1 VSTEQFRRK
10 LTAILSA
17 DVKGYSRLMGDD
29 EVATIRT
36 LTIYRDVMSNLI
48 QRYQGRVVD
57 SPGDNLLAE
66 FTSVVNAVQCAIE
79 VQGELKT
86 RNDALPENRRM
97 AFRIGI
103 NMGDVIDEDNR
114 IYGQGINIAAR
125 LETLAEAGGICI
137 SGTVYDSIKRA
148 LDIKFEFLG
157 EQNVKNIA
165 EPIRV
170 YRVCKTGDVEY
181 PKVYTG
187 KNAGTKKLKWAVV
200 AGVVIL
206 VLGAGAAILWNLY
219 FSPKSNMA
227 AVSLKESAVL
237 PLPEKPSIAVLP
249 FNNLS
254 GDPGQEYFSDGIT
267 ENIITSLSKIP
278 QLFVIARNSTFTY
291 KGKPVR
297 VQQVGREL
305 GVQHVLE
312 GSVQKS
318 GNRIRITAQLI
329 DAKSGYHL
337 WAERYDQEMKDIFAI
352 QDEVTQ
358 KIISALAIKFAEGEQ
373 KQLAYKNTD
382 NIEAYDYFLRGLEY
396 HNRFTK
402 EANTLARQMF
412 NKAIELDP
420 EYVMAYTKLG
430 WTHLMDWLMNWSPGS
445 HSFKNAAELAKKAI
459 ALDETLP
466 EGLCLL
472 GNVYLWEK
480 QHETAISLYE
490 KAIRLEPNYAYGLAE
505 LGGTLNYAQR
515 PQEAIELLKKA
526 IRLNPL
532 LPGYPLYHLGHSYYL
547 TRRYDQAI
555 KAFEGSL
562 STNPDF
568 LPAHIFLAAIYAEL
582 DQRENARAEMA
593 IIQKQSPQTSFE
605 TLKRKLPYKDP
616 AVLERVLAAI
626 SKAGLQ

>member
-1 VSTEQFRRK
+1 
-10 LTAILSA
+10 
-17 DVKGYSRLMGDD
+17 
-29 EVATIRT
+29 
-36 LTIYRDVMSNLI
+36 
-48 QRYQGRVVD
+48 
-57 SPGDNLLAE
+57 
-66 FTSVVNAVQCAIE
+66 
-79 VQGELKT
+79 
-86 RNDALPENRRM
+86 
-97 AFRIGI
+97 
-103 NMGDVIDEDNR
+103 
-114 IYGQGINIAAR
+114 
-125 LETLAEAGGICI
+125 
-137 SGTVYDSIKRA
+137 
-148 LDIKFEFLG
+148 
-157 EQNVKNIA
+157 
-165 EPIRV
+165 
-170 YRVCKTGDVEY
+170 
-181 PKVYTG
+181 
-187 KNAGTKKLKWAVV
+187 
-200 AGVVIL
+200 
-206 VLGAGAAILWNLY
+206 
-219 FSPKSNMA
+219 MA

-430 WTHLMDWLMNWSPGS
+430 WTHLMDWLLNWSPGS

-532 LPGYPLYHLGHSYYL
+532 LPG
-547 TRRYDQAI
+547 
-555 KAFEGSL
+555 
-562 STNPDF
+562 
-568 LPAHIFLAAIYAEL
+568 
-582 DQRENARAEMA
+582 
-593 IIQKQSPQTSFE
+593 
-605 TLKRKLPYKDP
+605 
-616 AVLERVLAAI
+616 
-626 SKAGLQ
+626 

>member
-1 VSTEQFRRK
+1 MDYEKKPPENDLQASEGFFYLLGRSCIWGGTPVSTEQFRRK

-17 DVKGYSRLMGDD
+17 DVKGYGLLMGDD

-36 LTIYRDVMSNLI
+36 LTVYRDVMSNLI

-66 FTSVVNAVQCAIE
+66 FTSVVNAVQCAVEI
-79 VQGELKT
+79 QGELKT

-114 IYGQGINIAAR
+114 IYGEGINIAAR

-148 LDIKFEFLG
+148 LDLKFEFLG
-157 EQNVKNIA
+157 EQNVKNIV

-170 YRVCKTGDVEY
+170 YRVFKTGNVEY
-181 PKVYTG
+181 SKVYTG
-187 KNAGTKKLKWAVV
+187 KNAGTKKLKWAAV
-200 AGVVIL
+200 AVVVIL

-219 FSPKSNMA
+219 FSPKSNRA

-318 GNRIRITAQLI
+318 GNRIRISAQLI

-358 KIISALAIKFAEGEQ
+358 KIISALTIKFAEGAQ

-382 NIEAYDYFLRGLEY
+382 NVEAYDYFLRGMEY

-420 EYVMAYTKLG
+420 EYVMAYSKLG
-430 WTHLMDWLMNWSPGS
+430 WT
-445 HSFKNAAELAKKAI
+445 
-459 ALDETLP
+459 
-466 EGLCLL
+466 
-472 GNVYLWEK
+472 YLR
-480 QHETAISLYE
+480 I
-490 KAIRLEPNYAYGLAE
+490 G
-505 LGGTLNYAQR
+505 
-515 PQEAIELLKKA
+515 
-526 IRLNPL
+526 
-532 LPGYPLYHLGHSYYL
+532 
-547 TRRYDQAI
+547 
-555 KAFEGSL
+555 
-562 STNPDF
+562 
-568 LPAHIFLAAIYAEL
+568 
-582 DQRENARAEMA
+582 
-593 IIQKQSPQTSFE
+593 
-605 TLKRKLPYKDP
+605 
-616 AVLERVLAAI
+616 
-626 SKAGLQ
+626 

>member
-79 VQGELKT
+79 IQGELKT

-170 YRVCKTGDVEY
+170 YRVCKTGNVEY
-181 PKVYTG
+181 SKVSTG
-187 KNAGTKKLKWAVV
+187 KNAGTKKLKWAAA

-337 WAERYDQEMKDIFAI
+337 WAERYDQEMKDIFDI

-382 NIEAYDYFLRGLEY
+382 NVEAYDYFLRGMEY

-402 EANTLARQMF
+402 EANTLSRQMF
-412 NKAIELDP
+412 NKAIEIDP
-420 EYVMAYTKLG
+420 EYVMAYSKLG
-430 WTHLMDWLMNWSPGS
+430 WTYLMDWLMNWSPGS
-445 HSFKNAAELAKKAI
+445 HSFENAAELAKKAI

-480 QHETAISLYE
+480 QHEKAISLYE

-555 KAFEGSL
+555 KAFEGTL
-562 STNPDF
+562 STNPEF
-568 LPAHIFLAAIYAEL
+568 LPAHIFLAAIYGEI
-582 DQRENARAEMA
+582 DQRENARAEMT
-593 IIQKQSPQTSFE
+593 IIQKQSPQTSLE

-616 AVLERVLAAI
+616 AVLERVLTAI

>member
-1 VSTEQFRRK
+1 
-10 LTAILSA
+10 
-17 DVKGYSRLMGDD
+17 
-29 EVATIRT
+29 
-36 LTIYRDVMSNLI
+36 
-48 QRYQGRVVD
+48 
-57 SPGDNLLAE
+57 
-66 FTSVVNAVQCAIE
+66 
-79 VQGELKT
+79 
-86 RNDALPENRRM
+86 
-97 AFRIGI
+97 
-103 NMGDVIDEDNR
+103 
-114 IYGQGINIAAR
+114 
-125 LETLAEAGGICI
+125 
-137 SGTVYDSIKRA
+137 
-148 LDIKFEFLG
+148 
-157 EQNVKNIA
+157 
-165 EPIRV
+165 
-170 YRVCKTGDVEY
+170 
-181 PKVYTG
+181 
-187 KNAGTKKLKWAVV
+187 
-200 AGVVIL
+200 VVIL

-227 AVSLKESAVL
+227 AVSHKESAVL

>member
-1 VSTEQFRRK
+1 
-10 LTAILSA
+10 
-17 DVKGYSRLMGDD
+17 
-29 EVATIRT
+29 
-36 LTIYRDVMSNLI
+36 
-48 QRYQGRVVD
+48 
-57 SPGDNLLAE
+57 
-66 FTSVVNAVQCAIE
+66 
-79 VQGELKT
+79 
-86 RNDALPENRRM
+86 
-97 AFRIGI
+97 
-103 NMGDVIDEDNR
+103 
-114 IYGQGINIAAR
+114 
-125 LETLAEAGGICI
+125 
-137 SGTVYDSIKRA
+137 
-148 LDIKFEFLG
+148 
-157 EQNVKNIA
+157 
-165 EPIRV
+165 
-170 YRVCKTGDVEY
+170 
-181 PKVYTG
+181 
-187 KNAGTKKLKWAVV
+187 
-200 AGVVIL
+200 
-206 VLGAGAAILWNLY
+206 
-219 FSPKSNMA
+219 
-227 AVSLKESAVL
+227 
-237 PLPEKPSIAVLP
+237 
-249 FNNLS
+249 
-254 GDPGQEYFSDGIT
+254 
-267 ENIITSLSKIP
+267 
-278 QLFVIARNSTFTY
+278 
-291 KGKPVR
+291 
-297 VQQVGREL
+297 L

-382 NIEAYDYFLRGLEY
+382 NVEAYDYFLRGMEY

-412 NKAIELDP
+412 NKAIEIDP
-420 EYVMAYTKLG
+420 EYVMAYSKLG
-430 WTHLMDWLMNWSPGS
+430 WTYLMDWLMNWSPGS
-445 HSFKNAAELAKKAI
+445 HSFENAAELAKKAI

-480 QHETAISLYE
+480 QHEKAISLYE

-555 KAFEGSL
+555 KAFEGTL
-562 STNPDF
+562 STNPEF
-568 LPAHIFLAAIYAEL
+568 LPAHIFLAAIYGEI
-582 DQRENARAEMA
+582 DQRENARAEMT
-593 IIQKQSPQTSFE
+593 IIQKQSPQTSLE

-616 AVLERVLAAI
+616 AVLERVLTAI